1 MWEGVANLE
10 CAGSP
15 GNRGADR
22 GPARGG
28 APPEGVAGAELEPV
42 QCACAEC
49 RQSPGP
55 AWWW

>member
-15 GNRGADR
+15 GNRGADM

-42 QCACAEC
+42 QCA
-49 RQSPGP
+49 
-55 AWWW
+55 